1 MSNGPTS
8 QIPEPEKPQLP
19 SVIPAGSEPDAEL
32 SFIAARSADDFGVQ
46 VSFGEAGKGSYAV
59 LETKCL
65 TLDPEH
71 CATRGKARFVSA
83 HEGGHIAHTVSL
95 NELGIS
101 PDGIRRY
108 AVLIGFHVLRN
119 VIEDGAI
126 NDCNV
131 ARFPSLSADT
141 LESYP
146 RVNPEE
152 PHGFLDVPGLEQSYE
167 LLGRPPLYSQALAGL
182 LADWSELRHEHGFV
196 PSQHVLRNR
205 ERLGA
210 PATDLRLQ
218 AFFDKALIPSRICMS
233 TVPPAEHTERDI
245 RMACSEERFKM
256 IEREIYPHL
265 QELIEA
271 DLRDLA
277 KALQDKAPESQNSLS
292 PAEAKRRAREIL
304 AGLDD
309 ALRELLGSLAER
321 AAGEI
326 GSASEAVVAENA
338 QERAAEEEAEAR
350 ARAAEKAKMDHEQI
364 VHSLSPFDQEYIQIA
379 HLLEPAY
386 NRLCEVFDPKTRY
399 SWRTNLPSGTHFN
412 PIGMLRFEATGDGYE
427 TMHMSRNRPVE
438 PDLLTGVLL
447 DRSGSMTVDNR
458 FIHARRA
465 LLFLRVLYERLELP
479 TVATWFAN
487 RCGGILDPEDSLL
500 TSDAQERLM
509 SHSTPLNEGNS
520 DGAGLEYLAQKM
532 GQYTSSRKA
541 IIVLTDAGV
550 CDPDGLKT
558 MIDELSQQGI
568 SVLHF
573 GLGLGTK
580 DTTGLYPHSWG
591 DLDVLDEGP
600 DGFMSV
606 FCGVI
611 TRLATEGLGDS
622 VDGKDD
628 V

>member
-1 MSNGPTS
+1 
-8 QIPEPEKPQLP
+8 
-19 SVIPAGSEPDAEL
+19 
-32 SFIAARSADDFGVQ
+32 VQ

-83 HEGGHIAHTVSL
+83 HEGAHIAHTVSL
-95 NELGIS
+95 NELGMS
-101 PDGIRRY
+101 PDKIRRY
-108 AVLIGFHVLRN
+108 GALIGFHVLRN

-131 ARFPSLSADT
+131 ARFPSLSEDT

-146 RVNPEE
+146 RVNPDE
-152 PHGFLDVPGLEQSYE
+152 PHGFLDVPGLAQIYE

-182 LADWSELRHEHGFV
+182 LADWSELRHEHGFAA
-196 PSQHVLRNR
+196 SQHELLNR

-210 PATDLRLQ
+210 PATDPRLQ
-218 AFFDKALIPSRICMS
+218 AFFDKALIPSRICIS
-233 TVPPAEHTERDI
+233 TVPPAEHSERDV
-245 RMACSEERFKM
+245 RMAFSEERFRM

-277 KALQDKAPESQNSLS
+277 KALQDKAAESRNSLS

-309 ALRELLGSLAER
+309 ELRELLSSLEER
-321 AAGEI
+321 ASGEN
-326 GSASEAVVAENA
+326 GSACEAVAAENA
-338 QERAAEEEAEAR
+338 RERAAEEETEAQ
-350 ARAAEKAKMDHEQI
+350 ARAAERAKKDHEQI
-364 VHSLSPFDQEYIQIA
+364 VNSLSPFDREYLQIA

-412 PIGMLRFEATGDGYE
+412 PIGMLRFEATGEGYE

-438 PDLLTGVLL
+438 PDLLTGVLF
-447 DRSGSMTVDNR
+447 DRSGSMSMGSR
-458 FIHARRA
+458 FIPARRA
-465 LLFLRVLYERLELP
+465 LIFLRVLYERLELP
-479 TVATWFAN
+479 TVATWFAESV
-487 RCGGILDPEDSLL
+487 GGILVPEDSLL
-500 TSDAQERLM
+500 TPDAQEKLM
-509 SHSTPLNEGNS
+509 SRTTPLDEGNS

-558 MIDELSQQGI
+558 MIEQLSQQGI

-573 GLGLGTK
+573 GLGPGTK
-580 DTTGLYPHSWG
+580 DETGLYPHSWG

-611 TRLATEGLGDS
+611 TRLATGALGDS
-622 VDGKDD
+622 VDSRDD